1 MKTIGN
7 LSLYEQNSLTI
18 LREGLLDAVE
28 EIFEHK
34 YSSNKELS
42 VFSIDIL
49 LNTCAVLK
57 KEESLKDDFI
67 NTITIQPLFERLV
80 KYIEKGDADIKR
92 VAVEIISCT
101 IYSPLPCG
109 QFLMLNGVTTLA
121 GLIALKTELATLVNI
136 LRIL

>member
-1 MKTIGN
+1 M
-7 LSLYEQNSLTI
+7 
-18 LREGLLDAVE
+18 
-28 EIFEHK
+28 
-34 YSSNKELS
+34 
-42 VFSIDIL
+42 FSIDIL